1 STIAM
6 SALCQKRTWHH
17 SFDHLVGAG
26 EHRRRNCEA
35 KRLGS
40 LEIDY
45 QLILGRRLHRK
56 IRWLLALED
65 AIDIAGRAPV
75 LVSKIGSILDQ
86 TAGGDKV
93 SFKVDRWQF
102 MPRR

>member
-1 STIAM
+1 MSALSVEETRYPLYPQKRTWFSTIAM

-75 LVSKIGSILDQ
+75 LVSKIGSI
-86 TAGGDKV
+86 
-93 SFKVDRWQF
+93 
-102 MPRR
+102 